1 MPLTTVNGSS
11 VKKFHTSTLGRGRQ
25 TPIPPFLHY
34 FCPRLFRRDAPQDE
48 AIVYFPTQNIPTVV
62 LHDLRYLSFHRTHA
76 VPVEVRGRY
85 GRQGHRYRRP
95 CRDVFLRRPLLRAHG
110 PAAGHPAGLADDVW
124 QPRRAARAPSH
135 EICRHLPTPHH
146 AALHRPARLRG
157 RRGVLFSEQHHPPLA
172 GQDVHPAQLRARQV
186 ARARDPR
193 KHLLQ
198 PDLRLQR
205 VRQEERPRRPTAPP
219 DDLRLLR
226 RIQQRASHRGRLRTA
241 ESLHR

>member
-1 MPLTTVNGSS
+1 M
-11 VKKFHTSTLGRGRQ
+11 
-25 TPIPPFLHY
+25 
-34 FCPRLFRRDAPQDE
+34 
-48 AIVYFPTQNIPTVV
+48 
-62 LHDLRYLSFHRTHA
+62 
-76 VPVEVRGRY
+76 EVRGRY

-124 QPRRAARAPSH
+124 QPRRAARAPGH
-135 EICRHLPTPHH
+135 EISRHLPAPHH

-205 VRQEERPRRPTAPP
+205 VRQEERPRRPAAPP

-226 RIQQRASHRGRLRTA
+226 RIQQRTSHRRRLRPTESLHRQAVPRPLPLRRTHVQEPPRSGRSHRGRRSALSERIVQVTRDPHPLRLRIPPRRRVRHA
-241 ESLHR
+241 RPLRG